1 MLNSTG
7 QLIVAALLG
16 RLLQLG
22 HGFGKLVF
30 LFQRESEI
38 EVSAPVVWIQLN
50 SITGLSNGFIVAASP
65 IVPGRQGPNGSSRER
80 VNLQISPPFCNRFI
94 RASHGDQIVSVIR
107 SGIKGVRVKLKS
119 AKKLP
124 LGGREVPIVKK
135 FHVG

>member
-1 MLNSTG
+1 MRNKADPRLVIRGLN
-7 QLIVAALLG
+7 

-22 HGFGKLVF
+22 HGFGKLAF

-80 VNLQISPPFCNRFI
+80 VNLRFRLRSAIDSSERPMAI
-94 RASHGDQIVSVIR
+94 R
-107 SGIKGVRVKLKS
+107 
-119 AKKLP
+119 
-124 LGGREVPIVKK
+124 
-135 FHVG
+135 